1 MLSRAE
7 FESAAT
13 KPWHSRLGVQV
24 GAGLVLGILC
34 GFLVPKFASQLK
46 ILGDIFLSLIRT
58 GIAPLVFLTL
68 VSGINSASD
77 VRRAGRIGI
86 RSLLYFE
93 VLSTIA
99 LALGLI
105 AGNLFDIGAG
115 EGGATANQAPVVAAE
130 SPGSFIEFLRHVV
143 PDNLIGA
150 FTQPDTLQ
158 VVLVSILIGI
168 SLVALPTEKRTQI
181 QSVFNLGSD
190 VLFSFINL
198 VMKAAPIGTFGA
210 MAFVVGSNGA
220 AKLLALSQ
228 LILSFYGLILVFVV
242 CVLGPVSWLAG
253 FSLWRLLRYLKE
265 ELLILLGTASSE
277 SVLPGL
283 LRKLEKL
290 GCSKQIV
297 GLVLPTGY
305 SFNLDGTGMFMGLS
319 IMFLANSAGV
329 DLTVGEQIGIL
340 VVMMLTSKGTAA
352 VSGGSFVILAATVTS
367 SHLLPVEGLAAIFGI
382 FRILSIGVSV
392 SNTIGN
398 AVATVV
404 IAKWCREFD
413 AVKAQSQL
421 GGVAVTIEPLRKF

>member
-1 MLSRAE
+1 MHSKTE
-7 FESAAT
+7 FASAVA

-24 GAGLVLGILC
+24 VAGLVLGILC
-34 GFLVPKFASQLK
+34 GFLEPKFASELK

-58 GIAPLVFLTL
+58 GIAPLVFLTI

-77 VRRAGRIGI
+77 VRRAGRIGM
-86 RSLLYFE
+86 RSLIYFE

-105 AGNLFDIGAG
+105 VGNVFDIGAG
-115 EGGATANQAPVVAAE
+115 EGGAAANQAPIAAAK
-130 SPGSFIEFLRHVV
+130 SPVGFIEFIRHVV

-150 FTQPDTLQ
+150 FTQADTLQ
-158 VVLVSILIGI
+158 VVFLSILIGI
-168 SLVALPTEKRTQI
+168 GLLALPTEKRTQI
-181 QSVFNLGSD
+181 QSVLNLGSD
-190 VLFSFINL
+190 LLFSFINL

-220 AKLLALSQ
+220 AKLLSLAQ
-228 LILSFYGLILVFVV
+228 LIVSFYGLVLVFVV

-253 FSLWRLLRYLKE
+253 SSLWQLLRYLKE

-305 SFNLDGTGMFMGLS
+305 SFNLDGTGMFLGLS
-319 IMFLANSAGV
+319 VMFLANSAGV
-329 DLTVGEQIGIL
+329 HLTVAEQIGIL

-352 VSGGSFVILAATVTS
+352 VSGGSFVVLAATVTS
-367 SHLLPVEGLAAIFGI
+367 SHLLPIEGLAAIFGI
-382 FRILSIGVSV
+382 YRILSIGVAV

-398 AVATVV
+398 AVATIV
-404 IAKWCREFD
+404 IAKWCGEFD
-413 AVKAQSQL
+413 AVKAQAEL
-421 GGVAVTIEPLRKF
+421 GGRAVPT